1 MQATRVASTTSGG
14 GGVGGGVETTVGEDE
29 GLGGEEVFVH
39 RQIILIHYHCQRRSH
54 LSLLSSH
61 QL

>member
-1 MQATRVASTTSGG
+1 MASTTSGG

-39 RQIILIHYHCQRRSH
+39 LH
-54 LSLLSSH
+54 LHLCSL
-61 QL
+61 